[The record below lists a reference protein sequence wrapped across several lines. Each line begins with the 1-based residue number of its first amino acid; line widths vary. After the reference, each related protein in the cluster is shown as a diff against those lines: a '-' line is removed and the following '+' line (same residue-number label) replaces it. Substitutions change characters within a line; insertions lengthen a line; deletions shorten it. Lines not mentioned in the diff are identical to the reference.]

1 MRQSKSIFRHKC
13 STMSTSSDNSLNPLQ
28 VNASVPAVRRCWHV
42 STKMYTKQRRYLA
55 MILFVSTLSMLS
67 RTTLAFTASP
77 STMITLFRT
86 KHACTSTHRTSNFGT
101 AASRNWGILTA
112 QSSDQDDA
120 PQQDDGDEEEW
131 DSPPII
137 DGFDLD
143 DNDSSYLSE
152 HVLNSMTVTQLKQ
165 QLRLRGKKVTGNK
178 AELVKR
184 LMDRGVHSRMVD
196 MEGSPLPAEDGVS
209 SRNKAMETNG
219 STEGKESKRVI
230 EAKAK
235 GADIIDVTEFV
246 EAEDVGKSFR
256 SSHRNAKSEY
266 DDAIDVDT
274 SDKDGSGN
282 DSSSSVSSPEVW
294 GEDARIVED
303 YEGRSVVVDGLSRTV
318 IEYKGSNDTIVQA
331 YVVGSRDSLA
341 KFLRGGQQQDKSH
354 QDGEAKSSATK
365 YSSIEE
371 EVYAIQRKREL
382 ENKRTLPREDEIEG
396 EEDEDDP
403 GTPYKTIERDPG
415 DWGVFTPTGAQL
427 SSSEVQGVLLL
438 SDVYGPFT
446 ENTRALADKI
456 AFECQPV
463 VVLAPDMFR
472 GKPWTQN
479 PITGED
485 GVERN
490 ENRKTYEEWRA
501 MHPERRVDVD
511 IRAAASVLRERYDV
525 ASIAVWG
532 TCFGGGRALEAASGW
547 YHGGPESYYNDAF
560 SDRPPPPHVDP
571 VACIAWY
578 PTRYDAKKLFGKEN
592 EGFRTFENGNDRDVA
607 VMAVF
612 AEHDSLPGATIE
624 DATLLKACL
633 DEDPR
638 VKDAMVKIFPNQNHG
653 FAHNLAHKKEEVIE
667 GSEPYD
673 LDSFTLN
680 DGYDGSCD
688 AEVACLLSTAWM
700 ETYTRV
706 FLPTVGSPVR
716 FDEDESWSTVQMS
729 PYSQKEKRDIR
740 KELEEAIANYEG
752 IEIDFNRMSTSSS
765 DFLDDIPEQYKEIEE
780 EREKIKQMLIEKYHM
795 SPDDEEEVFERK
807 LQQAIDDGALNSVML
822 DAYLDGDAYW

>member
-1 MRQSKSIFRHKC
+1 MSASI
-13 STMSTSSDNSLNPLQ
+13 DNSLNPLH
-28 VNASVPAVRRCWHV
+28 VNASMSDACRCCRGPY
-42 STKMYTKQRRYLA
+42 KMHRKQVISYVA
-55 MILFVSTLSMLS
+55 SILLVSTLSILS
-67 RTTLAFTASP
+67 QTTLAFTASP
-77 STMITLFRT
+77 RIAPFRT
-86 KHACTSTHRTSNFGT
+86 KDVCLSTLRTCKFGILT
-101 AASRNWGILTA
+101 SRNWAILSA
-112 QSSDQDDA
+112 QSSGRDETPHQDD
-120 PQQDDGDEEEW
+120 DEEEW
-131 DSPPII
+131 DSPPIV

-143 DNDSSYLSE
+143 DNDSGNLSE
-152 HVLNSMTVTQLKQ
+152 HALTSMTVTQLKQ
-165 QLRLRGKKVTGNK
+165 QLRLRGKTVTGNK
-178 AELVKR
+178 AQLINR
-184 LMDRGVHSRMVD
+184 LLGRSEDNRTGV
-196 MEGSPLPAEDGVS
+196 MEGSIHSTADVS
-209 SRNKAMETNG
+209 SRHETTETNG
-219 STEGKESKRVI
+219 SAAGKESKRVT
-230 EAKAK
+230 EAKAR
-235 GADIIDVTEFV
+235 GADIVDVTEFV
-246 EAEDVGKSFR
+246 EAQDVGKSFR
-256 SSHRNAKSEY
+256 SSHKHANNEY
-266 DDAIDVDT
+266 DDAIDVEDNE
-274 SDKDGSGN
+274 KDGSGK
-282 DSSSSVSSPEVW
+282 DSSSSSSPEVW

-303 YEGRSVVVDGLSRTV
+303 YEGRSVVVDALSRTV

-341 KFLRGGQQQDKSH
+341 KFLRGGKQQDQSQ
-354 QDGEAKSSATK
+354 QDGEDKSSTTK

-382 ENKRTLPREDEIEG
+382 ENKRSLPREDEIEG
-396 EEDEDDP
+396 EEDDDDP

-446 ENTRALADKI
+446 ENTQALADKI

-463 VVLAPDMFR
+463 VVLAPDLFR
-472 GKPWTQN
+472 GNPWTTN

-485 GVERN
+485 GLERN

-511 IRAAASVLRERYDV
+511 IRAAAAVLRERYDV

-547 YHGGPESYYNDAF
+547 YHGGAEGYYNDAF

-592 EGFRTFENGNDRDVA
+592 EGFRTFENGKDRNVA

-612 AEHDSLPGATIE
+612 AEQDSLPGATIE
-624 DATLLKACL
+624 DATLLKVCL

-653 FAHNLAHKKEEVIE
+653 FAHNLAKRKKVETEE
-667 GSEPYD
+667 SDLND
-673 LDSFTLN
+673 LDRLTID
-680 DGYDGSCD
+680 DGYGGSCD

-716 FDEDESWSTVQMS
+716 FDEDESWSTIEMNA
-729 PYSQKEKRDIR
+729 YSQIEKRDIR
-740 KELEEAIANYEG
+740 KELEEAIANYED
-752 IEIDFNRMSTSSS
+752 IEIDFKRMSTSSS
-765 DFLDDIPEQYKEIEE
+765 DFLDDLPQQYKEIEE
-780 EREKIKQMLIEKYHM
+780 EREKIKQMLIEKYQM
-795 SPDDEEEVFERK
+795 SPDDDEELFEQK
-807 LQQAIDDGALNSVML
+807 LQRAIDDGALSSVML